1 HHDLLSD
8 AGEHRRRAQRLRPA
22 RARHDADLCRQLL
35 ADAVQAAPA
44 GGGAVHLHG
53 AQDQFDAGAYRC
65 HRRRVL
71 RYPRGGNGVPDFDR
85 GRPYGR
91 RPGLGGN
98 RGRGGRGF
106 RLLCRDSP
114 HREGRHILASVR
126 PWWAGIGRKQGS
138 QPMKKLL
145 SIAVI
150 GAVLAGTVSAQ
161 AADKVTLELKWVT
174 QAQFAGYYV
183 AKAKGYYSDAGL
195 DVTINPSG
203 TDVTPVQ
210 TLAAGGADVIIDWL
224 ADALSAREKGVQL
237 VNIAQPYKNSG
248 LWMTC
253 RKDMGVTST
262 ADFKGKTL
270 GVWFGGNE
278 YPFYAWMAKLGDS
291 TDGGANGVTVLKQG
305 FDVNPLLQKQAAC
318 VSTMSYN
325 EYGQVLDGGLKPDQL
340 TVFNYRD
347 EGVGMLEDGLY

>member
-1 HHDLLSD
+1 
-8 AGEHRRRAQRLRPA
+8 
-22 RARHDADLCRQLL
+22 
-35 ADAVQAAPA
+35 
-44 GGGAVHLHG
+44 
-53 AQDQFDAGAYRC
+53 
-65 HRRRVL
+65 
-71 RYPRGGNGVPDFDR
+71 
-85 GRPYGR
+85 
-91 RPGLGGN
+91 
-98 RGRGGRGF
+98 
-106 RLLCRDSP
+106 
-114 HREGRHILASVR
+114 
-126 PWWAGIGRKQGS
+126 
-138 QPMKKLL
+138 MKKLL

-347 EGVGMLEDGLY
+347 EGVGMLEDGLYVLQDKLKDPAFEDKMVRFVTASMKGWHYAVAHPDEAAQIVVDADDSGAATLDHQKFMMAGVAKLVDPGTGALNADDYKESVATLLAAAKGDANPAITKQPDAGATTSEITDKIKTADVQP

>member
-1 HHDLLSD
+1 
-8 AGEHRRRAQRLRPA
+8 
-22 RARHDADLCRQLL
+22 
-35 ADAVQAAPA
+35 
-44 GGGAVHLHG
+44 
-53 AQDQFDAGAYRC
+53 
-65 HRRRVL
+65 
-71 RYPRGGNGVPDFDR
+71 
-85 GRPYGR
+85 
-91 RPGLGGN
+91 
-98 RGRGGRGF
+98 
-106 RLLCRDSP
+106 
-114 HREGRHILASVR
+114 
-126 PWWAGIGRKQGS
+126 
-138 QPMKKLL
+138 MKKLL

-183 AKAKGYYSDAGL
+183 AKAKGYYTDAGL

-278 YPFYAWMAKLGDS
+278 YPFYAWMAKLGDG

-347 EGVGMLEDGLY
+347 EGVGMLEDGLYVLEDKLKDPAFQDKMVRFVTASMKGWHYAVAHPDEAAQIVVDADDSGAATLDHQKFMMAGVAKLVDPGTGALNADDYKESVATLLAAAKGDANPAITKEPDAGATTSEITDKIKAADVQP